1 VAEPTFFRAEVD
13 FRRWLEAN
21 HETAPELLV
30 GFWKKSSGM
39 PSTDWP

>member
-1 VAEPTFFRAEVD
+1 MAEPVFFESEAE

-30 GFWKKSSGM
+30 GF
-39 PSTDWP
+39 

>member
-1 VAEPTFFRAEVD
+1 MGAEPVFFPSDAD

-30 GFWKKSSGM
+30 GFWKKSSG
-39 PSTDWP
+39 